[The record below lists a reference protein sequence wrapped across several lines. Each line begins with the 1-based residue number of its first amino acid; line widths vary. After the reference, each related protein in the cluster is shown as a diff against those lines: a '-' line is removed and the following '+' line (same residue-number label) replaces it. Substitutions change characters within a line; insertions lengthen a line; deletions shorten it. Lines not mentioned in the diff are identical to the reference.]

1 MILMM
6 YLLGFAAVWGAVAL
20 VCVGVAWFR
29 RFDNDWDR
37 AFKRELVGGATRSRV
52 DIDLRSI

>member
-20 VCVGVAWFR
+20 VGVGIAWFR

-37 AFKRELVGGATRSRV
+37 AFKRELLDHAERSRV
-52 DIDLRSI
+52 DIDLRGP